1 MSMMDGAVG
10 AAGGTA
16 TGMRGGPQTITT
28 EGGKLTW
35 RQIAEYYGVPLVRIV
50 ERVEGLS
57 SRQKAQILERPNRT
71 VRGGLQLTVP
81 NVRDDRG
88 QRRPRA
94 NVFKAEKWIERAN
107 RPETADA
114 GAEEEE
120 EDGPGSTV
128 NDAPEAPEPSNPD
141 AVGPVDPDP
150 IRAESVVAGLQAS
163 FPWVDSLGLTD
174 TILGWIRNDG
184 ITDPFEVVSRLRD
197 TDQYRAQFVGIRRD
211 DGTLRMN
218 EGQYLATRTEYQR
231 LLQQYGGPD
240 QSYEDP
246 SDFGVFFEN
255 DISVQELGQRFEL
268 YDSLRRGPSDI
279 RAAFF
284 VYAGIPMSD
293 DDLYAYV
300 VDPTAREGLD
310 AEYQA
315 RSSVQDLDYDTYI
328 DRVTAVALDASQR
341 SLENLASAGM
351 DVTGMQQ
358 ALQNV
363 DQATARNFV
372 DVLNTGGT
380 LDGGALQMSE
390 LIAAFEYAAIGS
402 AAAGAG
408 LLMPS
413 VDRLEEFRN
422 AGIQR
427 SQAISAYGD
436 FARDRTAL
444 AAMVGRARG
453 TAFGQSE
460 FENATFLSRPDD
472 ERTLRAAIAQEEA
485 RSGQTGNA
493 AFERDQ
499 YGRVIQR
506 GLADTRNY

>member
-1 MSMMDGAVG
+1 MSVTDTFTE
-10 AAGGTA
+10 GGGSA
-16 TGMRGGPQTITT
+16 QMRRGPVTITT
-28 EGGKLTW
+28 EASQLTW
-35 RQIAEYYGVPLVRIV
+35 KQIAEYYGIPLR
-50 ERVEGLS
+50 RLLDRAEGLS
-57 SRQKAQILERPNRT
+57 VEQKLQISNNPGRP
-71 VRGGLQLTVP
+71 VRAGIQLTVP
-81 NVRDDRG
+81 NTRDDRG
-88 QRRPRA
+88 QQRRRN
-94 NVFKAEKWIERAN
+94 NVFKNQRYIERVTS
-107 RPETADA
+107 PGGGGGA
-114 GAEEEE
+114 GGGP
-120 EDGPGSTV
+120 DGPGSTV
-128 NDAPEAPEPSNPD
+128 NDAPEAPSPSNPD

-174 TILGWIRNDG
+174 TILNWIRNDG
-184 ITDPFEVVSRLRD
+184 ITDPFEIVSNLRQ
-197 TDQYRAQFVGIRRD
+197 TDQYQAQFVGIRRP

-218 EGQYLATRTEYQR
+218 EAEYLNTRTQYQQ
-231 LLQQYGGPD
+231 LLNQYGSAE

-300 VDPTAREGLD
+300 VDPTTREGLD

-315 RSSVQDLDYDTYI
+315 RSTAQDLDYDTYI

-341 SLENLASAGM
+341 SLENLAAAGM

-358 ALQNV
+358 ALLNV

-413 VDRLEEFRN
+413 IDRLEEFRN

-453 TAFGQSE
+453 TSFGQSE

-485 RSGQTGNA
+485 AGAQTGNA

-506 GLADTRNY
+506 GLADTRS